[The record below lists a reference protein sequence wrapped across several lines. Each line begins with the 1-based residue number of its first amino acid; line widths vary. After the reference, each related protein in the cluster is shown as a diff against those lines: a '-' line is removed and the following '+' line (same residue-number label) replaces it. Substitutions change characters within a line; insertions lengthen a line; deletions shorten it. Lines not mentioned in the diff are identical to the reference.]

1 METQRPLPYNCNYS
15 AFDYDRHNKTYHHYC
30 EVVITKNGNIHY
42 AHPSHQRFLED
53 KLCKDKGITRTK
65 LAKLLPR
72 ERWGDYLE
80 WLLEQTECICVWY
93 DRYIGNPN
101 DMQQATL
108 NKLQEKGCVDFT
120 NEKM

>member
-15 AFDYDRHNKTYHHYC
+15 AFDYDRHNKAYTCYC
-30 EVVITKNGNIHY
+30 EVIITKKGNIHY
-42 AHPSHQRFLED
+42 AHPSHQEFLINY
-53 KLCKDKGITRTK
+53 LCKRKGITRKK
-65 LAKLLPR
+65 LQDSIPR
-72 ERWGDYLE
+72 NRYGDFLE
-80 WLLEQTECICVWY
+80 WLLEQTECVCVWY

-120 NEKM
+120 NEQ